1 MTVQEEIETILSS
14 AEPTVEV
21 LRIDPVGTDTLRI
34 FIDHPDGVTLDVCTR
49 VTHALAPVRE
59 RFAVEVSS
67 PGSKRPLTRPAHFQ
81 RFVGKHAKLTLRAP
95 MSDRITWRGEIVAA
109 DETAVTHGTD
119 RGMLVIEHADIK
131 QANLTGE

>member
-21 LRIDPVGTDTLRI
+21 LRIDPVGSDTLRI

-49 VTHALAPVRE
+49 VTHALAEVRE
-59 RFAVEVSS
+59 RYAVEVSS
-67 PGSKRPLTRPAHFQ
+67 PGSKRPLTRPAHFE

-109 DETAVTHGTD
+109 DEKAVTLGTD
-119 RGMLVIEHADIK
+119 QGMLVIEHADIK